1 MPFMTPEH
9 ILGDKD
15 NKLNQKEKAQLQN
28 FAKQIH
34 LIWDKIGNYLGQ
46 RIDTQEKNNKA
57 ADSTRKIWPLTK
69 LESQVNQ
76 TNWESYKKTTLEH
89 IQKQFNLTEIAKD
102 PSQRTP
108 EKVAMLQLFLFLK
121 GAYWSTQGD
130 QTLIARNIDGKR
142 GKKTEDACYKAEI
155 LKRSPEE
162 QRFINEVKKKN
173 PYSTGFAQAEL
184 GGEFS
189 LRRHQ
194 RGWPL
199 DYTDVKPE
207 DIKGTFGIY
216 GWVVRGEH
224 SSGLLHGL
232 FRQDNFGKD
241 LPKRKDETGAEYKK
255 DFKSFKR
262 FVKRVLTDY
271 NFATEVAIKYEKAL
285 LSFCDNDIWAAASFN
300 LGGFT
305 GLKAYKRRDYDFRIG
320 NNATIWAYV
329 KKVVAYSNPNAP
341 KPKQRDILDYKPSA
355 KTPAPSERSEQKE
368 A

>member
-1 MPFMTPEH
+1 MTPEH

-34 LIWDKIGNYLGQ
+34 LIWDKIGDYLGQ
-46 RIDTQEKNNKA
+46 KINTQEKNNNTV
-57 ADSTRKIWPLTK
+57 DTTRKIWPLTK

-89 IQKQFNLTEIAKD
+89 IQKHFNLTGIAKD

-108 EKVAMLQLFLFLK
+108 EKVAMLQLFLFLN
-121 GAYWSTQGD
+121 GAYWSPQGD
-130 QTLIARNIDGKR
+130 QTLIARNIDGRR

-162 QRFINEVKKKN
+162 QRFINEVKKNN

-216 GWVVRGEH
+216 GWVVWGEK
-224 SSGLLHGL
+224 SSGHLYGL
-232 FRQDNFGKD
+232 FKQNILGKKLD
-241 LPKRKDETGAEYKK
+241 KWTDEDKKPYSK
-255 DFKSFKR
+255 DFASFQR
-262 FVKRVLTDY
+262 FVHRILTDY
-271 NFATEVAIKYEKAL
+271 KFATEVAIAYEKEL
-285 LSFCDNDIWAAASFN
+285 LNFCDWDIGAAAAFN
-300 LGGFT
+300 LAGYP

-320 NNATIWAYV
+320 KNATIWAYV
-329 KKVVAYSNPNAP
+329 KKVVAYSDPNAP
-341 KPKQRDILDYKPSA
+341 KPKQADILNYKPA
-355 KTPAPSERSEQKE
+355 VKAAAPSERPEQNE

>member
-34 LIWDKIGNYLGQ
+34 LIWDKIGDYLGQ
-46 RIDTQEKNNKA
+46 KINTQEKNNNA
-57 ADSTRKIWPLTK
+57 VDTTRKIWPLTK

-89 IQKQFNLTEIAKD
+89 IQKHFNLTEIAKD

-108 EKVAMLQLFLFLK
+108 EKVAMLQLFLFLN
-121 GAYWSTQGD
+121 GAYWSAQGD
-130 QTLIARNIDGKR
+130 QTLIARNIDGRR
-142 GKKTEDACYKAEI
+142 GEKTEDACYKAEI

-232 FRQDNFGKD
+232 FRQDNFGKE
-241 LPKRKDETGAEYKK
+241 LPKRTDKSGAEYKK
-255 DFKSFKR
+255 DFKSFKQ
-262 FVKRVLTDY
+262 FVHRILTDY
-271 NFATEVAIKYEKAL
+271 DFATEVAIKYEKSL
-285 LSFCDNDIWAAASFN
+285 LHFCNNDIWAAASFN
-300 LGGFT
+300 LGGYA

-320 NNATIWAYV
+320 KNATIWAYV
-329 KKVVAYSNPNAP
+329 KKVVAYSDPNAP
-341 KPKQRDILDYKPSA
+341 KPKQADILNYKPA
-355 KTPAPSERSEQKE
+355 VKAAAPSERPEQNE

>member
-28 FAKQIH
+28 LAKQ
-34 LIWDKIGNYLGQ
+34 LNQIWDKIGDYLGQ
-46 RIDTQEKNNKA
+46 KIHMQEKNNKA
-57 ADSTRKIWPLTK
+57 VDSTRKLWPLTEI
-69 LESQVNQ
+69 ESQINK
-76 TNWESYKKTTLEH
+76 TNWETYKKTTLKYIEN
-89 IQKQFNLTEIAKD
+89 QYELKEIAKN
-102 PSQRTP
+102 PAKRTP
-108 EKVAMLQLFLFLK
+108 ENIAMLQLFLFLK
-121 GAYWSTQGD
+121 GTYWAAHGD
-130 QTLIARNIDGKR
+130 EALAAKNIDGKR

-155 LKRSPEE
+155 LKKSDEE
-162 QRFINEVKKKN
+162 QKFIDKVKKKN

-216 GWVVRGEH
+216 GWVIWGEK
-224 SSGLLHGL
+224 SSGHLYGL
-232 FRQDNFGKD
+232 FKQNILGKNLD
-241 LPKRKDETGAEYKK
+241 KWTDEDKKPYSK
-255 DFKSFKR
+255 DFASFQR
-262 FVKRVLTDY
+262 FVHRILTDY
-271 NFATEVAIKYEKAL
+271 KFATEVAIAYEKEL
-285 LSFCDNDIWAAASFN
+285 LNFCGWDIGAAAAFN
-300 LGGFT
+300 LAGYP

-320 NNATIWAYV
+320 KNATIWAYV
-329 KKVVAYSNPNAP
+329 KKVVAYSDPDAP
-341 KPKQRDILDYKPSA
+341 KPKQADILNYKPA
-355 KTPAPSERSEQKE
+355 VKAAAPSERSEQKE